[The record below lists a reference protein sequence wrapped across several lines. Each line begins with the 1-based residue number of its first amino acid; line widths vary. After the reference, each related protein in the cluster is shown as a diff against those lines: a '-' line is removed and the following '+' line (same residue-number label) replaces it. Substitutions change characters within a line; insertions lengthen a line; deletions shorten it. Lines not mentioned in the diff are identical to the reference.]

1 MPQRKPLAISEG
13 QGRGAPAAWRPGS
26 PWPLMM
32 HTGCWL
38 LMNLNHNFDHLHHS
52 LGSSSS
58 WSDLDLWKW
67 MYPQTSMGA
76 LTLAASL
83 KRVNTSRKLAI
94 MVTSEGWLVIQY
106 CHHHQWWFTIHQA
119 CHNGCMV
126 TYSKKN
132 NFALKINSIFSVF
145 PCVGC
150 TWGGFWPGY
159 MPLTIHSFFLRI

>member
-1 MPQRKPLAISEG
+1 MHVMSVTSFSLAISAGALLWPQRKPLAISEG

-32 HTGCWL
+32 HTGWWL
-38 LMNLNHNFDHLHHS
+38 IILNHNFDHLHHS

-58 WSDLDLWKW
+58 WSDFDLWKW

-94 MVTSEGWLVIQY
+94 MVTSEGWLLIQY
-106 CHHHQWWFTIHQA
+106 CHHHQWWFTKLVT
-119 CHNGCMV
+119 MV
-126 TYSKKN
+126 
-132 NFALKINSIFSVF
+132 AWLHIQRR
-145 PCVGC
+145 
-150 TWGGFWPGY
+150 
-159 MPLTIHSFFLRI
+159 TILP